1 MRKLFLILGL
11 ASFAFGTTILF
22 YDAYF
27 FLHYDADVNDVAAVV
42 NGGIADWPTGERP
55 LYTFFPAWF
64 YGIVFILI
72 AVVLLIIFSKKRAV
86 HETS

>member
-1 MRKLFLILGL
+1 MRKLLLILGL

-27 FLHYDADVNDVAAVV
+27 FLRYDADVNDIAEVV

-55 LYTFFPAWF
+55 LYTFSPAWF
-64 YGIVFILI
+64 YGVVFILI
-72 AVVLLIIFSKKRAV
+72 AAVPFIIFFKKRVV
-86 HETS
+86 HDAS